1 MLSGMSSLTC
11 LQVKGLWGSSVL
23 FEPGALVGKTQ
34 LRQLKIRG
42 CSIAGGSAGV
52 EQLLFNIQQLKQL
65 TYLNLKWSLNHNY
78 AGPDAASIAP
88 AEAYSALTASSNLQH
103 LDVSVCTLPAGSWQ
117 HIFPADRQLPHLTS
131 LRINDVCEPAANAAV
146 LKGDRVFSCCPGLR
160 ALRMARVWCSSEL
173 LASLSKLSGLQD
185 LVMGETSSEV

>member
-1 MLSGMSSLTC
+1 MLTNLQDLQLGYGAARCVQTSMLSGMSSLTC

-65 TYLNLKWSLNHNY
+65 TYLNLKWSLY
-78 AGPDAASIAP
+78 
-88 AEAYSALTASSNLQH
+88 T
-103 LDVSVCTLPAGSWQ
+103 
-117 HIFPADRQLPHLTS
+117 
-131 LRINDVCEPAANAAV
+131 
-146 LKGDRVFSCCPGLR
+146 
-160 ALRMARVWCSSEL
+160 
-173 LASLSKLSGLQD
+173 
-185 LVMGETSSEV
+185 